1 MDLIETARA
10 LLKRIDALLE
20 NPEAKRAS
28 ALPDGGYF
36 LDENTVLCLERAN
49 GDARFPYTADGFNLW
64 AHSSG
69 YISINEST
77 FYVVL
82 SADGGKEPYLNFYAG
97 LPADGGYVPVSLTG
111 AARSPLEGETGAL
124 YRVHPAGGLLSHPHR
139 GSRFRGSR
147 VRDAGKDRAFF
158 AGGLGQNGY
167 RAVPCGIFQL
177 FSHARGCGV
186 LRDAVVPPMQSHTL
200 GLRVLQRRGSRP
212 QYPPRQLRR
221 AHPHG

>member
-82 SADGGKEPYLNFYAG
+82 SADGGKEPYLNFM
-97 LPADGGYVPVSLTG
+97 
-111 AARSPLEGETGAL
+111 
-124 YRVHPAGGLLSHPHR
+124 R
-139 GSRFRGSR
+139 GSPPTEGMFPYPSR
-147 VRDAGKDRAFF
+147 VRRVRLWRAKR
-158 AGGLGQNGY
+158 
-167 RAVPCGIFQL
+167 RAIPC
-177 FSHARGCGV
+177 S
-186 LRDAVVPPMQSHTL
+186 P
-200 GLRVLQRRGSRP
+200 RRRFIISP
-212 QYPPRQLRR
+212 APRQPISWFART
-221 AHPHG
+221 